1 LLENR
6 NILSALHR
14 RFCMKKGTDC
24 RSTWVNIMIL
34 SIGVPRR
41 YERTQT
47 CFESTDRLMN
57 NPFFKPRDRF
67 SMSMKKG
74 CPIRVDDDSLL
85 LLFIYASFFFLRRF
99 MIFADKSSKNV

>member
-1 LLENR
+1 LNSGLAMKTDEIKDLENYFYKAEDGIRDR
-6 NILSALHR
+6 NV
-14 RFCMKKGTDC
+14 T
-24 RSTWVNIMIL
+24 
-34 SIGVPRR
+34 GV
-41 YERTQT
+41 QT
-47 CFESTDRLMN
+47 CALSDRLMN
-57 NPFFKPRDRF
+57 NPFFKTRDRF